1 MTKKSNAGARC
12 KITPEM
18 TKSFMEAVKLGLT
31 NRAACD
37 YAGISEAAFYN
48 YLNWAE
54 RDIGLGKQ
62 SPYVEFFEALKK
74 AKAQFRAYHM
84 NNIRKAS
91 EGGQWQAS
99 AWTLE
104 RCCPDEY
111 GRTVKN
117 EVSIEMNESKKMLGD
132 YLNVV
137 KGKSDN

>member
-18 TKSFMEAVKLGLT
+18 TKAFMEAVKLGLS

-37 YAGISEAAFYN
+37 YAGISQSSFYL
-48 YLNWAE
+48 YLQYAE
-54 RDIGLGKQ
+54 QDNADGKTTIY
-62 SPYVEFFEALKK
+62 SEFVEHLKK

-84 NNIRKAS
+84 KNIRKAS

-137 KGKSDN
+137 KGKDN